1 MTRYQKLFATF
12 MLLAATALPGV
23 VALAAPT
30 VNTTEGSVTGFVK
43 DGVNTFL
50 GIPYAAPP
58 VGDLRWRPPEPPK
71 PYALLDATKF
81 RNTCPQVTT
90 LGPFAGP
97 ASTTEDCLYLNVF
110 TTGTGSS
117 KPVIVWIHGGGNI
130 TGETND
136 YDGSKLATGGR
147 FGTPTVVV
155 TINYRLGLFGF
166 LSQEDLDAEGHLS
179 GNYGILDQ
187 QAALRWVQDN
197 IAAFGGD
204 PTRVALGGQSAGAV
218 DTGANQLSPSAAGL
232 FNRAIY
238 QSSPGFFS
246 SRPTASVALT
256 NGNKFA
262 AAAGCSDAACLRS
275 LSAARVLQLQGT
287 PNASGPYVTDAFVD
301 GTIIPMQPEAAW
313 TSGQYNKMPIMGG
326 TTRDELTFGEAIR
339 EYFSGPPQAPLTDQQ
354 YTDIVNATVVP
365 PTFVPNAAALVLAQY
380 PPGRNPQATYNREAT
395 DSNLC
400 RALHVLKAQAASNA
414 GNGVFGYDFTYP
426 NAPYYFP
433 EMPNPQSPT
442 GNFQPLASH
451 TIDIQFVFPKW
462 HGGNLGVNLD
472 QTSGQPR
479 ELQGPEITLSDQIVG
494 AWTNFAAT
502 GDPNGPGV
510 PKWPVFKS
518 GTGPFLVQDIP
529 NSTET
534 DGQFS
539 AKYKCDFWATQ

>member
-1 MTRYQKLFATF
+1 VSR
-12 MLLAATALPGV
+12 
-23 VALAAPT
+23 
-30 VNTTEGSVTGFVK
+30 
-43 DGVNTFL
+43 
-50 GIPYAAPP
+50 
-58 VGDLRWRPPEPPK
+58 
-71 PYALLDATKF
+71 
-81 RNTCPQVTT
+81 
-90 LGPFAGP
+90 
-97 ASTTEDCLYLNVF
+97 
-110 TTGTGSS
+110 
-117 KPVIVWIHGGGNI
+117 GN
-130 TGETND
+130 
-136 YDGSKLATGGR
+136 A
-147 FGTPTVVV
+147 
-155 TINYRLGLFGF
+155 
-166 LSQEDLDAEGHLS
+166 
-179 GNYGILDQ
+179 
-187 QAALRWVQDN
+187 
-197 IAAFGGD
+197 
-204 PTRVALGGQSAGAV
+204 
-218 DTGANQLSPSAAGL
+218 
-232 FNRAIY
+232 
-238 QSSPGFFS
+238 
-246 SRPTASVALT
+246 
-256 NGNKFA
+256 FA

-326 TTRDELTFGEAIR
+326 TTRDEFTFVEAIR
-339 EYFSGPPQAPLTDQQ
+339 EYFSGPPQAPLTKQQ

-365 PTFVPNAAALVLAQY
+365 PSFVPNAAALVLAQY
-380 PPGRNPQATYNREAT
+380 PPGPNPQATYNRNVT

-479 ELQGPEITLSDQIVG
+479 ELQGDEITLSDQIVG

-510 PKWPVFKS
+510 PKWPVFTTDS
-518 GTGPFLVQDIP
+518 STFLQQDIP

-534 DGQFS
+534 EAEYRAAYQ
-539 AKYKCDFWATQ
+539 CDFWDPLLAYPTD